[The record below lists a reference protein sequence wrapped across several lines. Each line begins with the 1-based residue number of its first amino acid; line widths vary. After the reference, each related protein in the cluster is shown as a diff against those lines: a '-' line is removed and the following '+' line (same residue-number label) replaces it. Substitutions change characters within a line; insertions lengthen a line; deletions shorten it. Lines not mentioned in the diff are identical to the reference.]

1 MALELKTDID
11 IPYLDTEDAFEI
23 FETVVQNGQTRLAL
37 EVLVDIMVTILNKVN
52 ELDEA
57 VSEIVSFLSE
67 DSEPKTQESIDQ
79 PKIESK
85 IETQTKEESPKQ
97 EEIKVEAPAQKQ
109 KVKKEETQSKE

>member
-1 MALELKTDID
+1 MALELKTDIN

-37 EVLVDIMVTILNKVN
+37 EVLVDIMVALLNKVN

-67 DSEPKTQESIDQ
+67 DSEPQAQESVDQ
-79 PKIESK
+79 SKVEVKTETPIEEEHPKEK
-85 IETQTKEESPKQ
+85 ET
-97 EEIKVEAPAQKQ
+97 KVEAPAPKQ
-109 KVKKEETQSKE
+109 KIKKEETESKE